1 MCKTLIPDFL
11 GKCEDFWIF
20 GVVLGVTK
28 KGEEKRKRLRLG
40 LYEIGF
46 SLPDMFYLWL
56 KPGGGR
62 IRLPATSPCY
72 YKAELSA
79 SIYYLPLPVKNSGLG
94 KIEYLNTDTA
104 GVFRLNMTPQTIKTP
119 DTLIPRRKGPLNF
132 KPSKQGAPAS
142 SGLGLPIRSQEPPD
156 KGLWGKSNQSWPRTK
171 YRINNA
177 AQRYANYE

>member
-1 MCKTLIPDFL
+1 MKIFEFLVLFRRDKKRRRKKKKAKTGSLWDRFLTTRYVLSLI
-11 GKCEDFWIF
+11 K
-20 GVVLGVTK
+20 T
-28 KGEEKRKRLRLG
+28 
-40 LYEIGF
+40 
-46 SLPDMFYLWL
+46 
-56 KPGGGR
+56 GGGR
-62 IRLPATSPCY
+62 IRLPATSHCY

-79 SIYYLPLPVKNSGLG
+79 SIHYLPLPVKNSGLG

-104 GVFRLNMTPQTIKTP
+104 GVSRLNMTPQTTKTP
-119 DTLIPRRKGPLNF
+119 DTLIPRRKGPWNF

-177 AQRYANYE
+177 AQKYANYE

>member
-28 KGEEKRKRLRLG
+28 KGRRKKKKAKTG
-40 LYEIGF
+40 
-46 SLPDMFYLWL
+46 SLWDRFLTTRYVLSL
-56 KPGGGR
+56 IKTGGGR

>member
-1 MCKTLIPDFL
+1 MWRFL
-11 GKCEDFWIF
+11 NFWCCF
-20 GVVLGVTK
+20 RRDK

-104 GVFRLNMTPQTIKTP
+104 GMSRLNMTPPNHQNPWHTNPPEKGALEFQAVKEGGPRFLGLGAP
-119 DTLIPRRKGPLNF
+119 DSESGAPR
-132 KPSKQGAPAS
+132 QGA
-142 SGLGLPIRSQEPPD
+142 LRQI
-156 KGLWGKSNQSWPRTK
+156 KSELTK
-171 YRINNA
+171 NKISY
-177 AQRYANYE
+177 

>member
-1 MCKTLIPDFL
+1 MWRFL
-11 GKCEDFWIF
+11 NFWCC
-20 GVVLGVTK
+20 LGVTK

-40 LYEIGF
+40 LYEIDF

-79 SIYYLPLPVKNSGLG
+79 SIYYLPLPIKNSGLG

-104 GVFRLNMTPQTIKTP
+104 GMSRLNMTPPKNHQNPWHTNPPEKGALEFQAVKEGSPRFLGLGAP
-119 DTLIPRRKGPLNF
+119 DSESGAPR
-132 KPSKQGAPAS
+132 QGA
-142 SGLGLPIRSQEPPD
+142 LRQI
-156 KGLWGKSNQSWPRTK
+156 KSELTK
-171 YRINNA
+171 NKISY
-177 AQRYANYE
+177 